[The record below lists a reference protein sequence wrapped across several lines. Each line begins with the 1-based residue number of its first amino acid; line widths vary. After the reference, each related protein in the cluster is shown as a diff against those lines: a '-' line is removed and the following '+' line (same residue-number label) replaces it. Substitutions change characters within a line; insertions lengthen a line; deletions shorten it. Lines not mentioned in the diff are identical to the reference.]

1 MEYNA
6 IRNSLADRLDVA
18 DLKYDIKRLSAEI
31 YRHKSKTMIFE
42 ETLKAQKT
50 DLDVMLDTKQQ
61 HFSEEGIYQ

>member
-6 IRNSLADRLDVA
+6 VRNSLVERLDVE
-18 DLKYDIKRLSAEI
+18 DLKYDIQRLSAEL

-50 DLDVMLDTKQQ
+50 DLDAMLDTKQ
-61 HFSEEGIYQ
+61 HHLSEGGIYQ